1 MSIPMIV
8 ANGSSVIPS
17 ASPAASTRLVS
28 FLSAMFNCLLHHR
41 LGGSITQLNCTPEW
55 GKLVLCIE
63 SVTLPG
69 CLSPA
74 IAACLVMFGASL
86 RSASG

>member
-1 MSIPMIV
+1 MIV

>member
-55 GKLVLCIE
+55 GKLVLR
-63 SVTLPG
+63 V
-69 CLSPA
+69 
-74 IAACLVMFGASL
+74 
-86 RSASG
+86 